1 MAVYKRYSRPRKP
14 KVQPQHQ
21 RPKPQLTDMLP
32 PVETRETDN
41 LQLLSADTVQ
51 AICSMENLVKSIF
64 SPPRRC
70 TPEMEGTPLPEALN
84 SKDTMKQFLSDRV
97 VKAARSVY
105 SVMIERNPGL
115 IRDRKYHLKTYRK
128 CCSGKEL
135 VDWLMKQNECLQSR
149 SQAVGM
155 WQVLV
160 DEGILV
166 HVKHELNFHDKDT
179 QFYRFQDSEFGLN
192 HITNE
197 RESEDELQEGLSL
210 LSQLGPD
217 ALLTM
222 ILRKCPSQRSAED
235 LEVIYEE
242 LLHVKA
248 AAHLSTSVRKELA
261 AVLVFESH
269 AKAGTV
275 LFSQGDKGT
284 SWYIIWKGSVNVI
297 THGKGLVT
305 TLHEGEDFGQ
315 LALLNDAPRAA
326 TIILREDNCHF
337 LRVDKQDF
345 IRILKDVEANTVRL
359 EEHGKTV
366 LVLETSA
373 DSAGQ
378 GGAGNNSKYT
388 VMSGTPEKILEH
400 LLETIKLDSNGNDAI
415 DPCVSDFLLTH
426 KVSMPSSQLCPA
438 LQHQYPAELSEGSD
452 QEKAAYI
459 LNIKQKVVKLIGQ
472 WVALFGL
479 LLKEDPI
486 ALDFLERLK
495 KEVAADYRLSSM
507 LKEQFRERRRTKVL
521 ENGYQ
526 SMTRNQPF
534 DWFANCEEPVGRLQ
548 PIRAQDKVL
557 YEIFRPDNK
566 PLTLMLPV
574 NTSVQDV
581 MAAIVKPGGDHV
593 LVKMNSTGERAQLK
607 LDAAAVYTALGL
619 NERLFICT
627 SSQVEQL
634 VPLKEQQGPEQGTTD
649 ILEQMSSKDIANELT
664 NYDWELFTA
673 MHEVELVYY
682 IFGRHKF
689 PGAITA
695 NLERFV
701 RRFNEVQYWV
711 VTELCLC
718 EDLVKRAI
726 LLKKF
731 IKIASVLKEQKNLNS
746 FFAVMFG
753 LSNSAVQRLY
763 KTWERIPS
771 KTKRIYCAYER
782 LMDPSRNHRA
792 YRLAVAK
799 LGPPYI
805 PFMPLLLKD
814 MTFIHEGNPNYVDKL
829 VNFEKMRMLAKT
841 VKIVRGCR
849 SQPYVPSSP
858 QRGLADRMFL
868 EGPSTRISTYSDHA
882 LPLRSPSNIRHYIQ
896 NLKVMDNQRKLTQ
909 LSRTIE
915 C

>member
-1 MAVYKRYSRPRKP
+1 MSN
-14 KVQPQHQ
+14 
-21 RPKPQLTDMLP
+21 PQLTDLK
-32 PVETRETDN
+32 DWK
-41 LQLLSADTVQ
+41 LSPKDSWDWNVLMTPRRTKLDAVQ
-51 AICSMENLVKSIF
+51 AMFSMENLVKSIC
-64 SPPRRC
+64 SPQRHS
-70 TPEMEGTPLPEALN
+70 TPKKTPLPEALD

-105 SVMIERNPGL
+105 SVLMERNAGL
-115 IRDRKYHLKTYRK
+115 IRDRKYHLKTYRQ

-135 VDWLMKQNECLQSR
+135 VDWLMKQNECLQWR

-192 HITNE
+192 HNTNE

-222 ILRKCPSQRSAED
+222 ILRKCPSHRSAED

-248 AAHLSTSVRKELA
+248 AAHLSASVRKELA

-345 IRILKDVEANTVRL
+345 IHILKDVEANTVRL
-359 EEHGKTV
+359 EEHGKSV
-366 LVLETSA
+366 LVLEKSA
-373 DSAGQ
+373 ASAGQ
-378 GGAGNNSKYT
+378 GGTGNNSKYT

-400 LLETIKLDSNGNDAI
+400 LLETVKLDSNGNDAI

-426 KVSMPSSQLCPA
+426 KVFMPSSQLCPA
-438 LQHQYPAELSEGSD
+438 LQHHYRAELSEGSD
-452 QEKAAYI
+452 QEKAAYV
-459 LNIKQKVVKLIGQ
+459 LNTKQKVVKLLGQ
-472 WVALFGL
+472 WVVLYGL

-495 KEVAADYRLSSM
+495 KEVAGDYRLSSL
-507 LKEQFRERRRTKVL
+507 LKEQFRDRRRTKVS

-526 SMTRNQPF
+526 SLSRNQPF
-534 DWFANCEEPVGRLQ
+534 DWFSNCEEPVGRLQ

-557 YEIFRPDNK
+557 YEIYSPDNK
-566 PLTLMLPV
+566 ALTLMLPV

-581 MAAIVKPGGDHV
+581 MSAMVKPGEDHI

-607 LDAAAVYTALGL
+607 LEATAVYTALGL
-619 NERLFICT
+619 NERLFICA

-634 VPLKEQQGPEQGTTD
+634 MPLREQQGPERGTSD
-649 ILEQMSSKDIANELT
+649 VLEQMGSKDIANELT

-682 IFGRHKF
+682 VFGRHKF
-689 PGAITA
+689 PGATTA

-718 EDLVKRAI
+718 EDLVRRAV

-731 IKIASVLKEQKNLNS
+731 IKIAAVLKEQKNLNS

-763 KTWERIPS
+763 KTWERVSS
-771 KTKRIYCAYER
+771 KMKRIYCAYER

-792 YRLAVAK
+792 YRLTVAK

-814 MTFIHEGNPNYVDKL
+814 MTFIHEGNLNYVDKL
-829 VNFEKMRMLAKT
+829 VNFEKMRMIAKT
-841 VKIVRGCR
+841 VKVVCGCR

-868 EGPSTRISTYSDHA
+868 EGPATRISTYSDHA
-882 LPLRSPSNIRHYIQ
+882 LPLRSPSNIRQHIQ
-896 NLKVMDNQRKLTQ
+896 NLKVIDNQRTLTQ
-909 LSRTIE
+909 LSRTLE

>member
-1 MAVYKRYSRPRKP
+1 
-14 KVQPQHQ
+14 
-21 RPKPQLTDMLP
+21 
-32 PVETRETDN
+32 
-41 LQLLSADTVQ
+41 
-51 AICSMENLVKSIF
+51 MENLVKSVC
-64 SPPRRC
+64 SPPRRR
-70 TPEMEGTPLPEALN
+70 TPEIGETPLPEALDP
-84 SKDTMKQFLSDRV
+84 KDTMKQFLSDRV

-105 SVMIERNPGL
+105 SVMTEKNPGL
-115 IRDRKYHLKTYRK
+115 IRDRKHHLKTHRH

-166 HVKHELNFHDKDT
+166 HVKQDLNFLDKDT
-179 QFYRFQDSEFGLN
+179 QFYRFQNSEFGLN
-192 HITNE
+192 HVSNE
-197 RESEDELQEGLSL
+197 KDLEDELHEALSL

-235 LEVIYEE
+235 IEVIYEE

-248 AAHLSTSVRKELA
+248 AAHLSSSVRKELA

-269 AKAGTV
+269 VKSGTV

-297 THGKGLVT
+297 THGKGIVT

-366 LVLETSA
+366 LVLEKSA
-373 DSAGQ
+373 DCNGQ
-378 GGAGNNSKYT
+378 GGAAANSRYT

-400 LLETIKLDSNGNDAI
+400 LLDTLKLDSNGNDPI
-415 DPCVSDFLLTH
+415 DPCVSDFLLTY
-426 KVSMPSSQLCPA
+426 KVFMPSSQLCLA
-438 LQHQYPAELSEGSD
+438 LQHHYQAELSKGSE
-452 QEKAAYI
+452 QEKTAYI
-459 LNIKQKVVKLIGQ
+459 FNTKQKVVKLIAQ
-472 WVALFGL
+472 WVALYGL
-479 LLKEDPI
+479 LLKEDPEVG
-486 ALDFLERLK
+486 DFLEKLK
-495 KEVAADYRLSSM
+495 KEVATDHRLSSI
-507 LKEQFRERRRTKVL
+507 LKEQFRERRRTKVM

-526 SMTRNQPF
+526 SLSRNQQF
-534 DWFANCEEPVGRLQ
+534 DWFSSCEEPVGRLQ
-548 PIRAQDKVL
+548 PIKAQDKVL
-557 YEIFRPDNK
+557 YEIYKADSK
-566 PLTLMLPV
+566 PLSLMLPV
-574 NTSVQDV
+574 SSSVQEV
-581 MAAIVKPGGDHV
+581 MSAIVKADGDHV
-593 LVKMNSTGERAQLK
+593 LVKMNSSGERVQLK
-607 LDAAAVYTALGL
+607 LDATAVYTALGL

-627 SSQVEQL
+627 SSEVEQL
-634 VPLKEQQGPEQGTTD
+634 RPLKDQQGPEQATTD
-649 ILEQMSSKDIANELT
+649 LIEQMSSKDIATELT

-689 PGAITA
+689 PGATTA

-701 RRFNEVQYWV
+701 RHFNVVQHWV

-731 IKIASVLKEQKNLNS
+731 IKIAAVLKEQRNLNS
-746 FFAVMFG
+746 FFAVIFG

-799 LGPPYI
+799 LSPPYI

-868 EGPSTRISTYSDHA
+868 DGPATRLSTYSDHA
-882 LPLRSPSNIRHYIQ
+882 FPLRSPSNIRHYIQ
-896 NLKVMDNQRKLTQ
+896 NLKVIDNQRKLTQ

>member
-1 MAVYKRYSRPRKP
+1 HKPPLTLLTHTPTVPSHAISRLRLNAMKT
-14 KVQPQHQ
+14 VS
-21 RPKPQLTDMLP
+21 
-32 PVETRETDN
+32 
-41 LQLLSADTVQ
+41 LSYTYTQ
-51 AICSMENLVKSIF
+51 TF
-64 SPPRRC
+64 
-70 TPEMEGTPLPEALN
+70 
-84 SKDTMKQFLSDRV
+84 FLSDRV

-373 DSAGQ
+373 DSAG
-378 GGAGNNSKYT
+378 SFPPLLREYT

-415 DPCVSDFLLTH
+415 GWSLDFLLTH

-526 SMTRNQPF
+526 SMTRVIWLLSF
-534 DWFANCEEPVGRLQ
+534 LDA
-548 PIRAQDKVL
+548 VL

-593 LVKMNSTGERAQLK
+593 LVKMNSTGAQLK

-829 VNFEKMRMLAKT
+829 VNFEKMILFYSLLSAYNKFCVVLTLMITKALLPFHT
-841 VKIVRGCR
+841 VRFATTNTNCIAY
-849 SQPYVPSSP
+849 Q
-858 QRGLADRMFL
+858 
-868 EGPSTRISTYSDHA
+868 TRFPPCPPDSDHA

>member
-1 MAVYKRYSRPRKP
+1 
-14 KVQPQHQ
+14 
-21 RPKPQLTDMLP
+21 
-32 PVETRETDN
+32 
-41 LQLLSADTVQ
+41 
-51 AICSMENLVKSIF
+51 MENLVKSIC
-64 SPPRRC
+64 SPPRRR
-70 TPEMEGTPLPEALN
+70 TPEIGETPLPEALN

-105 SVMIERNPGL
+105 SFMITRNPDL
-115 IRDRKYHLKTYRK
+115 IRDRKYHLKSYRQ

-166 HVKHELNFHDKDT
+166 HVKHELNFLDKDT
-179 QFYRFQDSEFGLN
+179 QFYRFQDSELGLN
-192 HITNE
+192 HVTNE
-197 RESEDELQEGLSL
+197 KDSEDELQESLSL

-235 LEVIYEE
+235 FEVIYEE

-366 LVLETSA
+366 LVLEKSA
-373 DSAGQ
+373 DSAEQ

-388 VMSGTPEKILEH
+388 VMSGAPEKILEH
-400 LLETIKLDSNGNDAI
+400 LLETVKLDSNGNDAMA
-415 DPCVSDFLLTH
+415 PCMSDFLLTY
-426 KVSMPSSQLCPA
+426 KVFMPSSQLCSA
-438 LQHQYPAELSEGSD
+438 LQHHYWAELSEGSD
-452 QEKAAYI
+452 QEKLVYA
-459 LNIKQKVVKLIGQ
+459 LNTKQKVVKVIGQ
-472 WVALFGL
+472 WVALCGL

-486 ALDFLERLK
+486 AFDFLEKLK
-495 KEVAADYRLSSM
+495 KEVAGDFRLCSV
-507 LKEQFRERRRTKVL
+507 LKEQLRDRRRTKVL

-526 SMTRNQPF
+526 SVSRNQQF
-534 DWFANCEEPVGRLQ
+534 DWFSNCEEPVGRLQ

-557 YEIFRPDNK
+557 YEIYRPDSK

-574 NTSVQDV
+574 NTSVQNV
-581 MAAIVKPGGDHV
+581 MSAIVKPGGDHV
-593 LVKMNSTGERAQLK
+593 LVKMNSAGERAQLK
-607 LDAAAVYTALGL
+607 LDATAVYTAMGL

-634 VPLKEQQGPEQGTTD
+634 TPLTEQQGPERGTTD
-649 ILEQMSSKDIANELT
+649 ILEQMGSKDIAIELA

-673 MHEVELVYY
+673 MHEAELIYY

-689 PGAITA
+689 AGAITA

-731 IKIASVLKEQKNLNS
+731 IKIAAVLKEQKNLNS

-782 LMDPSRNHRA
+782 LMDPSRNHRS

-799 LGPPYI
+799 LSPPYI

-814 MTFIHEGNPNYVDKL
+814 MTFIHEGNPSYVDKL
-829 VNFEKMRMLAKT
+829 VNFEKMRMIAKT

-868 EGPSTRISTYSDHA
+868 EGPANRISTYSDHA
-882 LPLRSPSNIRHYIQ
+882 LPLRNPSNIRHYIQ
-896 NLKVMDNQRKLTQ
+896 NLKVIDNQRKLTQ
-909 LSRTIE
+909 LSRTTE

>member
-1 MAVYKRYSRPRKP
+1 MAEKFP
-14 KVQPQHQ
+14 
-21 RPKPQLTDMLP
+21 
-32 PVETRETDN
+32 
-41 LQLLSADTVQ
+41 DT
-51 AICSMENLVKSIF
+51 AEATFSMDILIKSIF
-64 SPPRRC
+64 SPPRRV
-70 TPEMEGTPLPEALN
+70 TPVFGETPLSEALD
-84 SKDTMKQFLSDRV
+84 SKDTMKQFLSERIL
-97 VKAARSVY
+97 KAARAVY
-105 SVMIERNPGL
+105 SALMERNPSL
-115 IRDRKYHLKTYRK
+115 IRDRKYHLKTYRQ

-135 VDWLMKQNECLQSR
+135 VDWLMKLNEGFQSR

-166 HVKHELNFHDKDT
+166 HVKLELNFHDKDT
-179 QFYRFQDSEFGLN
+179 QFYRFLKSEFGLN
-192 HITNE
+192 HISNDKD
-197 RESEDELQEGLSL
+197 SEDDMQEGLSL
-210 LSQLGPD
+210 LSQMGPD

-305 TLHEGEDFGQ
+305 ILREGEDFGQ

-359 EEHGKTV
+359 EEHGKAV
-366 LVLETSA
+366 LVLEKSA
-373 DSAGQ
+373 DPAGQ
-378 GGAGNNSKYT
+378 GGAGSSSKYT
-388 VMSGTPEKILEH
+388 VMSGTPEKILDH
-400 LLETIKLDSNGNDAI
+400 LLETVKLDTNGNDAI

-426 KVSMPSSQLCPA
+426 KVFMPSNQLCLA
-438 LQHQYPAELSEGSD
+438 LQHHYYAEPSEGSD
-452 QEKAAYI
+452 LEKAGYAVST
-459 LNIKQKVVKLIGQ
+459 KQKVVKLIGQ
-472 WVALFGL
+472 WVMLYGL
-479 LLKEDPI
+479 LLKEDPFT
-486 ALDFLERLK
+486 LDFLETLK
-495 KEVAADYRLSSM
+495 NEVAGDFRLLSL
-507 LKEQFRERRRTKVL
+507 LKEQFRDRRRTRVL
-521 ENGYQ
+521 ENGCQ
-526 SMTRNQPF
+526 SLSRQNQVF
-534 DWFANCEEPVGRLQ
+534 DWFSNCEEPVGRLQ

-557 YEIFRPDNK
+557 YEIFRPDSN
-566 PLTLMLPV
+566 PLTLMLSV
-574 NTSVQDV
+574 NTSVQEV
-581 MAAIVKPGGDHV
+581 MSAIVEPEGDYV
-593 LVKMNSTGERAQLK
+593 LVKMNSMGDRAQLK
-607 LDAAAVYTALGL
+607 LDASAVYTALGL

-627 SSQVEQL
+627 ASQVEQL
-634 VPLKEQQGPEQGTTD
+634 KPLKEQQGPEQGTTD
-649 ILEQMSSKDIANELT
+649 TLEQMCSKDIASQLT

-689 PGAITA
+689 PGATTA

-718 EDLVKRAI
+718 EDLVKRAV

-731 IKIASVLKEQKNLNS
+731 IKMAAVLKEQKNLNS

-771 KTKRIYCAYER
+771 KTKRVYCAYER
-782 LMDPSRNHRA
+782 LLDPSRNHRA

-799 LGPPYI
+799 LSPPYI

-814 MTFIHEGNPNYVDKL
+814 MTFIHEGNKNYTDKL
-829 VNFEKMRMLAKT
+829 VNFEKMRMIAKT

-858 QRGLADRMFL
+858 QKGLADRMFL
-868 EGPSTRISTYSDHA
+868 EAPAIRISTYSDHF
-882 LPLRSPSNIRHYIQ
+882 LPLRSPSNISHYIQ
-896 NLKVMDNQRKLTQ
+896 NLKQTSESEDG
-909 LSRTIE
+909 
-915 C
+915 

>member
-1 MAVYKRYSRPRKP
+1 
-14 KVQPQHQ
+14 
-21 RPKPQLTDMLP
+21 
-32 PVETRETDN
+32 
-41 LQLLSADTVQ
+41 
-51 AICSMENLVKSIF
+51 MENLVKYIY
-64 SPPRRC
+64 SPSRC
-70 TPEMEGTPLPEALN
+70 CSPKKTATPLPEALN

-115 IRDRKYHLKTYRK
+115 IRDRKYHLKTHRQ

-135 VDWLMKQNECLQSR
+135 VDWLLKQNEGLQSR

-160 DEGILV
+160 DEGVLL

-179 QFYRFQDSEFGLN
+179 QFYRFQNSEFGLN
-192 HITNE
+192 HVTNE
-197 RESEDELQEGLSL
+197 KDSEDELQEGLSL

-366 LVLETSA
+366 LVLEKSA
-373 DSAGQ
+373 DTAEQ

-400 LLETIKLDSNGNDAI
+400 LLETVKLDSNANDAI
-415 DPCVSDFLLTH
+415 DPCASDFLLTH
-426 KVSMPSSQLCPA
+426 KVFMPSSQLCSA
-438 LQHQYPAELSEGSD
+438 LLHQYPVKLSEGSE
-452 QEKAAYI
+452 QEKAAYV
-459 LNIKQKVVKLIGQ
+459 LNTKQKVVKLIGQ
-472 WVALFGL
+472 WVALYGL
-479 LLKEDPI
+479 LLREDPI
-486 ALDFLERLK
+486 ASTFLERLK
-495 KEVAADYRLSSM
+495 KEVAADSRLSSM
-507 LKEQFRERRRTKVL
+507 LKEHFRERRRTKVM
-521 ENGYQ
+521 ENGYH
-526 SMTRNQPF
+526 SLSRNQPF
-534 DWFANCEEPVGRLQ
+534 DWFSTCEEQAGRLQ
-548 PIRAQDKVL
+548 PIKAHDKVL

-581 MAAIVKPGGDHV
+581 LSSIVKPGGDHI
-593 LVKMNSTGERAQLK
+593 LVKMNSSGERAQLK
-607 LDAAAVYTALGL
+607 LDATAVFTALGL

-634 VPLKEQQGPEQGTTD
+634 VPLKVQQGPERATTD
-649 ILEQMSSKDIANELT
+649 LLEQMSSKDIASELT

-673 MHEVELVYY
+673 MHEAELIHYV
-682 IFGRHKF
+682 FGRHKF

-701 RRFNEVQYWV
+701 RHFNEVQYWV

-731 IKIASVLKEQKNLNS
+731 VKIAAVLKEQKNLNS

-753 LSNSAVQRLY
+753 LSNSSVQRLY
-763 KTWERIPS
+763 KTWERIPG

-799 LGPPYI
+799 LSPPYI

-814 MTFIHEGNPNYVDKL
+814 MTFINEGNPNYVEKL
-829 VNFEKMRMLAKT
+829 VNFEKMRMIAKT
-841 VKIVRGCR
+841 VKIVRSCR

-868 EGPSTRISTYSDHA
+868 EAPATRISTYSDHV
-882 LPLRSPSNIRHYIQ
+882 LLLRSPSSIRQYIQ
-896 NLKVMDNQRKLTQ
+896 NLKVIDNQRKLTH

>member
-1 MAVYKRYSRPRKP
+1 MP
-14 KVQPQHQ
+14 
-21 RPKPQLTDMLP
+21 TCFFC
-32 PVETRETDN
+32 E
-41 LQLLSADTVQ
+41 LLSAANTQ
-51 AICSMENLVKSIF
+51 LNRF
-64 SPPRRC
+64 S
-70 TPEMEGTPLPEALN
+70 
-84 SKDTMKQFLSDRV
+84 KQERLCYTSSSLMYSFLSDRV
-97 VKAARSVY
+97 VKAARSLY
-105 SVMIERNPGL
+105 SIMIERNPGL
-115 IRDRKYHLKTYRK
+115 IRDRKHHLKTYK
-128 CCSGKEL
+128 QCCSGKEL
-135 VDWLMKQNECLQSR
+135 VDWLMKQNDGLQSR

-160 DEGILV
+160 DEGILA
-166 HVKHELNFHDKDT
+166 HVKHELNFLDKDT
-179 QFYRFQDSEFGLN
+179 QFYRFQDTECGLN
-192 HITNE
+192 HTTNE
-197 RESEDELQEGLSL
+197 KDSDDELQESLSL

-366 LVLETSA
+366 LVLEKSSDWA
-373 DSAGQ
+373 EQ

-400 LLETIKLDSNGNDAI
+400 LLETVKLDSNGNDAI

-426 KVSMPSSQLCPA
+426 KVFMPSGLLCPA
-438 LQHQYPAELSEGSD
+438 LQHQYPGTGSD
-452 QEKAAYI
+452 QEKASYI
-459 LNIKQKVVKLIGQ
+459 LTTKQKVVKLIGQ
-472 WVALFGL
+472 WVALYGL

-486 ALDFLERLK
+486 AVDFLERLK
-495 KEVAADYRLSSM
+495 KEVAADFRLNSV
-507 LKEQFRERRRTKVL
+507 LKEQFRERRRTKIL

-526 SMTRNQPF
+526 S
-534 DWFANCEEPVGRLQ
+534 LS
-548 PIRAQDKVL
+548 
-557 YEIFRPDNK
+557 RPSS
-566 PLTLMLPV
+566 
-574 NTSVQDV
+574 SVRYSK
-581 MAAIVKPGGDHV
+581 ISFLIH
-593 LVKMNSTGERAQLK
+593 TERAQLK
-607 LDAAAVYTALGL
+607 LDATAVYTALGL

-627 SSQVEQL
+627 SSQVDQL
-634 VPLKEQQGPEQGTTD
+634 TPLKEQQGPERGTTD
-649 ILEQMSSKDIANELT
+649 VLEQMSSKDIATELT

-682 IFGRHKF
+682 VFGRHKF

-701 RRFNEVQYWV
+701 RRFNEVQHWV

-731 IKIASVLKEQKNLNS
+731 IKIA
-746 FFAVMFG
+746 AV
-753 LSNSAVQRLY
+753 NSAVHRLY

-771 KTKRIYCAYER
+771 KTKRVYCAYER

-799 LGPPYI
+799 LSPPYI

-814 MTFIHEGNPNYVDKL
+814 MTFINEGNPNYVEKL
-829 VNFEKMRMLAKT
+829 VNFEKL
-841 VKIVRGCR
+841 VRQKKVNNRCLVFFY
-849 SQPYVPSSP
+849 SAVPSSP

-868 EGPSTRISTYSDHA
+868 EGPATRISTCE
-882 LPLRSPSNIRHYIQ
+882 LRISSH
-896 NLKVMDNQRKLTQ
+896 
-909 LSRTIE
+909 
-915 C
+915 

>member
-1 MAVYKRYSRPRKP
+1 MHLFRSHNYRVFPDRYS
-14 KVQPQHQ
+14 
-21 RPKPQLTDMLP
+21 
-32 PVETRETDN
+32 VETPTIRGI
-41 LQLLSADTVQ
+41 SW
-51 AICSMENLVKSIF
+51 
-64 SPPRRC
+64 
-70 TPEMEGTPLPEALN
+70 TPLPEALD

-115 IRDRKYHLKTYRK
+115 IRDRKYHLKTYRQ

-179 QFYRFQDSEFGLN
+179 QFYRFQDSECGLN
-192 HITNE
+192 HVTNDKDL
-197 RESEDELQEGLSL
+197 EDELQEGLSL

-275 LFSQGDKGT
+275 LFNQGDKGT

-366 LVLETSA
+366 LVLEKSTDLA
-373 DSAGQ
+373 EQ
-378 GGAGNNSKYT
+378 GGAGSNSKYT

-400 LLETIKLDSNGNDAI
+400 LLETVKLDSNGNDAI

-426 KVSMPSSQLCPA
+426 KVFMPSSQLCPS
-438 LQHQYPAELSEGSD
+438 LQHHYQAELSEGSD

-459 LNIKQKVVKLIGQ
+459 LNTKQKVVKLIGQ
-472 WVALFGL
+472 WVALYGL

-486 ALDFLERLK
+486 ALDFLERMK
-495 KEVAADYRLSSM
+495 KEVAGDFRLSSM

-521 ENGYQ
+521 ENGFQ
-526 SMTRNQPF
+526 SLSRNQQF
-534 DWFANCEEPVGRLQ
+534 DWFSNCEEAVGRLQ

-557 YEIFRPDNK
+557 YEIYKPDNK

-581 MAAIVKPGGDHV
+581 MSAIVKPGGDHI
-593 LVKMNSTGERAQLK
+593 LVKMNSTGERAQIK
-607 LDAAAVYTALGL
+607 LDASAVYTALGL

-634 VPLKEQQGPEQGTTD
+634 MPLKEQQGPERGTTD
-649 ILEQMSSKDIANELT
+649 ILEQMGSKDIANELA

-731 IKIASVLKEQKNLNS
+731 IKIAAVLKEQKNLNS

-753 LSNSAVQRLY
+753 LSNSAVHRLY

-782 LMDPSRNHRA
+782 LMDPSRNHRS

-799 LGPPYI
+799 LSPPYI

-814 MTFIHEGNPNYVDKL
+814 MTFINEGNPSYVDKL
-829 VNFEKMRMLAKT
+829 VNFEKMRMIAKT

-868 EGPSTRISTYSDHA
+868 EGPATRISTYSDHG
-882 LPLRSPSNIRHYIQ
+882 LPLPSNIRHYIQ
-896 NLKVMDNQRKLTQ
+896 NLKVIDNQHKLTQ

>member
-1 MAVYKRYSRPRKP
+1 
-14 KVQPQHQ
+14 
-21 RPKPQLTDMLP
+21 
-32 PVETRETDN
+32 
-41 LQLLSADTVQ
+41 
-51 AICSMENLVKSIF
+51 MENLVKSF
-64 SPPRRC
+64 CSPSRRR
-70 TPEMEGTPLPEALN
+70 TSDIGETPLPEAVN

-105 SVMIERNPGL
+105 SFMIDRNAGL
-115 IRDRKYHLKTYRK
+115 IRDRKHHLKTYRQ

-135 VDWLMKQNECLQSR
+135 VEWLMKQNECLQSR

-160 DEGILV
+160 DEGILI

-179 QFYRFQDSEFGLN
+179 QFYRFQDSQFGLN
-192 HITNE
+192 HIANE
-197 RESEDELQEGLSL
+197 KDSEDELQEALSL

-366 LVLETSA
+366 LVLEKS
-373 DSAGQ
+373 DESVGQ
-378 GGAGNNSKYT
+378 GGAGTNSKYT

-400 LLETIKLDSNGNDAI
+400 LLETLKLDSNGSDPI

-426 KVSMPSSQLCPA
+426 KVFMPSSQLCPA
-438 LQHQYPAELSEGSD
+438 LQHHYQAELSEGSE

-459 LNIKQKVVKLIGQ
+459 LNAKQKVVKLIGQ

-479 LLKEDPI
+479 LLKEDPV
-486 ALDFLERLK
+486 ASDFLERMK
-495 KEVAADYRLSSM
+495 KDVAADYRLSSI
-507 LKEQFRERRRTKVL
+507 LRDQFRERRRTRVL

-526 SMTRNQPF
+526 SLSRSQQF
-534 DWFANCEEPVGRLQ
+534 DWFSHCEEPLGRLQ

-557 YEIFRPDNK
+557 YEIYRPDNK

-607 LDAAAVYTALGL
+607 LDATAFYTALGL

-627 SSQVEQL
+627 SREVEQL
-634 VPLKEQQGPEQGTTD
+634 RPLKEQQGPEQGTTD
-649 ILEQMSSKDIANELT
+649 VLEQMSSKDIANELT

-701 RRFNEVQYWV
+701 RRFNEVQHWV

-746 FFAVMFG
+746 FFAVMFA
-753 LSNSAVQRLY
+753 LSNSAVHRLY

-771 KTKRIYCAYER
+771 KTKRVYCAYER

-799 LGPPYI
+799 LSPPYI

-814 MTFIHEGNPNYVDKL
+814 MTFIHEGNPNYIDKL

-868 EGPSTRISTYSDHA
+868 EGPASRLSTYSDHA

-896 NLKVMDNQRKLTQ
+896 SLKVIDNQRKLTQ

>member
-1 MAVYKRYSRPRKP
+1 M
-14 KVQPQHQ
+14 
-21 RPKPQLTDMLP
+21 KPQRSNLDMKVAVDTLIKSVLSPLRRLT
-32 PVETRETDN
+32 
-41 LQLLSADTVQ
+41 A
-51 AICSMENLVKSIF
+51 
-64 SPPRRC
+64 
-70 TPEMEGTPLPEALN
+70 EMEKTPLPEALD
-84 SKDTMKQFLSDRV
+84 SKDTMKQFLSERV
-97 VKAARSVY
+97 WKAARSVC
-105 SVMIERNPGL
+105 SVMIEHNPGL
-115 IRDRKYHLKTYRK
+115 IRDRKYHLKTYRQ

-135 VDWLMKQNECLQSR
+135 VDWLMKQNEALQSR
-149 SQAVGM
+149 SQAVGI

-166 HVKHELNFHDKDT
+166 HVKNELNFHDKDT
-179 QFYRFQDSEFGLN
+179 HFYRFLDSEFGQN

-197 RESEDELQEGLSL
+197 KDSEDELQESLSL

-235 LEVIYEE
+235 LEIIYEE

-366 LVLETSA
+366 LVLEKSVNSA
-373 DSAGQ
+373 EQ
-378 GGAGNNSKYT
+378 GGGNNSKYT
-388 VMSGTPEKILEH
+388 VMSGTPEKILEN
-400 LLETIKLDSNGNDAI
+400 LLETVKLDSNGNDAI
-415 DPCVSDFLLTH
+415 DPSVSDFLLTH
-426 KVSMPSSQLCPA
+426 KVFMPFNQLCPA
-438 LQHQYPAELSEGSD
+438 LQHQYPVMVIIIVTVTMMMMMIRIICDDFALVMLVLQLPLNLDCTYHAEPSEGSD

-459 LNIKQKVVKLIGQ
+459 LSTKQKVVKLIGQ
-472 WVALFGL
+472 WVALYGL
-479 LLKEDPI
+479 LLREDPI
-486 ALDFLERLK
+486 AVDFLERMK
-495 KEVAADYRLSSM
+495 TEVAADSRLSST
-507 LKEQFRERRRTKVL
+507 LKEQFRERRRTRL
-521 ENGYQ
+521 SENGYQ
-526 SMTRNQPF
+526 SLSRNQQF
-534 DWFANCEEPVGRLQ
+534 DWFSNCEEPVGRLQ
-548 PIRAQDKVL
+548 PIRAQDEVL
-557 YEIFRPDNK
+557 YEIYKPDNK

-574 NTSVQDV
+574 NMSVQDV
-581 MAAIVKPGGDHV
+581 MSAIVKPGGDHI
-593 LVKMNSTGERAQLK
+593 LVKMNSMGERAQLK
-607 LDAAAVYTALGL
+607 LDATAVYTALGL
-619 NERLFICT
+619 NERLFICIA
-627 SSQVEQL
+627 SQVEQL
-634 VPLKEQQGPEQGTTD
+634 MPLKEQQGPEQGTTD
-649 ILEQMSSKDIANELT
+649 AIEQMSSKDIATELT
-664 NYDWELFTA
+664 SYDWELFTA
-673 MHEVELVYY
+673 MHEVELIHY
-682 IFGRHKF
+682 IFGHHKF

-701 RRFNEVQYWV
+701 CRFNEVQYWV

-731 IKIASVLKEQKNLNS
+731 IKIAAVLKEQKNLNS

-799 LGPPYI
+799 LNPPYI

-814 MTFIHEGNPNYVDKL
+814 MTFIHEGNQNYVDKL
-829 VNFEKMRMLAKT
+829 VNFEKMRMIAKT

-858 QRGLADRMFL
+858 QRSLADRMFL
-868 EGPSTRISTYSDHA
+868 EGPSIRMSTYSDHSF
-882 LPLRSPSNIRHYIQ
+882 PLRSPSYIRHYVQ
-896 NLKVMDNQRKLTQ
+896 NLKVIDNQRKLTQ

>member
-1 MAVYKRYSRPRKP
+1 MPNITQNHLFYDIRVHQYTYVLYSTIVITMLNTILICVHLFYFVLYFLLCTVYDVSPTSSGALKAGCRAGQLKRAVAPYQQTQPSR
-14 KVQPQHQ
+14 
-21 RPKPQLTDMLP
+21 
-32 PVETRETDN
+32 
-41 LQLLSADTVQ
+41 
-51 AICSMENLVKSIF
+51 
-64 SPPRRC
+64 
-70 TPEMEGTPLPEALN
+70 
-84 SKDTMKQFLSDRV
+84 
-97 VKAARSVY
+97 
-105 SVMIERNPGL
+105 GL
-115 IRDRKYHLKTYRK
+115 IRDRKHHLKTHRQ

-160 DEGILV
+160 EEGILT
-166 HVKHELNFHDKDT
+166 HVKQELNFLDKDT
-179 QFYRFQDSEFGLN
+179 QFYRFQESDFGLN
-192 HITNE
+192 HVTNE
-197 RESEDELQEGLSL
+197 KVTEEDLQEALSL

-222 ILRKCPSQRSAED
+222 ILRKSPSQRSAED

-337 LRVDKQDF
+337 LRVDKHDF

-366 LVLETSA
+366 LVLEKSA
-373 DSAGQ
+373 DFLFGDFFS
-378 GGAGNNSKYT
+378 NFSLIVTRRYT

-400 LLETIKLDSNGNDAI
+400 LLDTLKLDSSHDATG
-415 DPCVSDFLLTH
+415 DSLSHDFVLTH
-426 KVSMPSSQLCPA
+426 KVFMPSSQLCPA
-438 LQHQYPAELSEGSD
+438 LQHQYP

-459 LNIKQKVVKLIGQ
+459 LNKKQKVVKLVGQ
-472 WVALFGL
+472 WVAVYGL
-479 LLKEDPI
+479 MLKEDPI
-486 ALDFLERLK
+486 AVDFLEVHRFVSHIGSRLIFLPK
-495 KEVAADYRLSSM
+495 FTL
-507 LKEQFRERRRTKVL
+507 
-521 ENGYQ
+521 
-526 SMTRNQPF
+526 PF
-534 DWFANCEEPVGRLQ
+534 SE
-548 PIRAQDKVL
+548 VL
-557 YEIFRPDNK
+557 YEIYEPDHK
-566 PLTLMLPV
+566 PLTVMLPV
-574 NTSVQDV
+574 NSSVQDV
-581 MAAIVKPGGDHV
+581 MSAILKSESDHA
-593 LVKMNSTGERAQLK
+593 LVKMNSVGAQLK
-607 LDAAAVYTALGL
+607 LDSSAVFTALGL

-627 SSQVEQL
+627 SGQVEQL
-634 VPLKEQQGPEQGTTD
+634 RPLKGQLGPDQGTAD
-649 ILEQMSSKDIANELT
+649 VLEQMSSKDIANELLS
-664 NYDWELFTA
+664 YDWELFTA

-682 IFGRHKF
+682 VFGRHKF
-689 PGAITA
+689 HGAITA
-695 NLERFV
+695 NLERCV
-701 RRFNEVQYWV
+701 RRFNEVQHWV

-731 IKIASVLKEQKNLNS
+731 IKIAAVLKEQRNLNS

-753 LSNSAVQRLY
+753 LTNSAVQRLH
-763 KTWERIPS
+763 KTWERIPN
-771 KTKRIYCAYER
+771 KIKRVYCQYER
-782 LMDPSRNHRA
+782 LMNPSRNHRA

-799 LGPPYI
+799 LSPPYI

-814 MTFIHEGNPNYVDKL
+814 MTFIHEGNPNYIDKL
-829 VNFEKMRMLAKT
+829 VNFEKM
-841 VKIVRGCR
+841 VR
-849 SQPYVPSSP
+849 SSVVVSSEIFCTP
-858 QRGLADRMFL
+858 LDS
-868 EGPSTRISTYSDHA
+868 EHA
-882 LPLRSPSNIRHYIQ
+882 HPLRTPSNIRHYIL
-896 NLKVMDNQRKLTQ
+896 NLKVIDNQRRLTQ
-909 LSRTIE
+909 LSRTLE
-915 C
+915 S

>member
-1 MAVYKRYSRPRKP
+1 MHLFRS
-14 KVQPQHQ
+14 QHYQ
-21 RPKPQLTDMLP
+21 VFPDRSS
-32 PVETRETDN
+32 VETPTIRGI
-41 LQLLSADTVQ
+41 SW
-51 AICSMENLVKSIF
+51 
-64 SPPRRC
+64 
-70 TPEMEGTPLPEALN
+70 TPLPEALN

-115 IRDRKYHLKTYRK
+115 IRDRKYHLKTYRQ

-135 VDWLMKQNECLQSR
+135 VDWLMKQNDCLQSR

-179 QFYRFQDSEFGLN
+179 QFYRFQDSEFSLS
-192 HITNE
+192 HTTNE
-197 RESEDELQEGLSL
+197 KDLEDELQEGLSL

-222 ILRKCPSQRSAED
+222 ILRKCPSHRSAED

-366 LVLETSA
+366 LVLEKSSDRA
-373 DSAGQ
+373 EQ

-400 LLETIKLDSNGNDAI
+400 LLETVKLDSNGNDAI

-426 KVSMPSSQLCPA
+426 KVFMPSNQLCLA
-438 LQHQYPAELSEGSD
+438 LQHHYHAELSEGSD
-452 QEKAAYI
+452 QEKASYI
-459 LNIKQKVVKLIGQ
+459 LTTKQKVVKLIGQ
-472 WVALFGL
+472 WVALYGL

-486 ALDFLERLK
+486 AMDALEKLK
-495 KEVAADYRLSSM
+495 TEVAGDIRLSSM
-507 LKEQFRERRRTKVL
+507 LKDQFRERRRTKVM

-526 SMTRNQPF
+526 SLSRNQQF
-534 DWFANCEEPVGRLQ
+534 DWFLNFEEQVGRLQ

-557 YEIFRPDNK
+557 YEIYRPDNK

-581 MAAIVKPGGDHV
+581 MSAIVKPGGDHI
-593 LVKMNSTGERAQLK
+593 LVKMNSAGERAQLK
-607 LDAAAVYTALGL
+607 LDATAVYTALGL

-634 VPLKEQQGPEQGTTD
+634 MPLKEQQGPERGTID
-649 ILEQMSSKDIANELT
+649 ILEQMGSKDTANELT

-682 IFGRHKF
+682 VFGRHKF

-731 IKIASVLKEQKNLNS
+731 IKIAAVLKEQKNLNS

-753 LSNSAVQRLY
+753 LSNSAVHRLY

-799 LGPPYI
+799 LSPPYI

-814 MTFIHEGNPNYVDKL
+814 MTFINEGNPNYVDKL
-829 VNFEKMRMLAKT
+829 VNFEKVRMIAKT

-849 SQPYVPSSP
+849 SQPYVASSP

-868 EGPSTRISTYSDHA
+868 EGPATRISTYSDYA
-882 LPLRSPSNIRHYIQ
+882 LPLRSPCNIRHYIQ
-896 NLKVMDNQRKLTQ
+896 NLKVIDNQRKLTQ

>member
-1 MAVYKRYSRPRKP
+1 
-14 KVQPQHQ
+14 
-21 RPKPQLTDMLP
+21 
-32 PVETRETDN
+32 
-41 LQLLSADTVQ
+41 
-51 AICSMENLVKSIF
+51 MESLVKSVC
-64 SPPRRC
+64 SPARRC
-70 TPEMEGTPLPEALN
+70 TPENGETPLPETLDL
-84 SKDTMKQFLSDRV
+84 KDTMKQFLSDRV
-97 VKAARSVY
+97 VKAARSLY
-105 SVMIERNPGL
+105 SVMTERNPGL
-115 IRDRKYHLKTYRK
+115 IRDRKHHLKTYRQ

-135 VDWLMKQNECLQSR
+135 VDWLMKQNDCLQSR

-166 HVKHELNFHDKDT
+166 HVKQELNFHDKDT
-179 QFYRFQDSEFGLN
+179 QFYRFKDSEFGLSL
-192 HITNE
+192 ITNE
-197 RESEDELQEGLSL
+197 KDSEDELQESLSL

-217 ALLTM
+217 ALLAM
-222 ILRKCPSQRSAED
+222 ILRKCPNQRSAED

-326 TIILREDNCHF
+326 TIILREDHCHF

-345 IRILKDVEANTVRL
+345 IRILKVCMWKNKKLFHICLCR
-359 EEHGKTV
+359 
-366 LVLETSA
+366 
-373 DSAGQ
+373 
-378 GGAGNNSKYT
+378 YT

-400 LLETIKLDSNGNDAI
+400 LLETIKSLQLYTY
-415 DPCVSDFLLTH
+415 PCVSDFLLTH
-426 KVSMPSSQLCPA
+426 KVFMPSSQLCSA

-452 QEKAAYI
+452 QEKAAYV
-459 LNIKQKVVKLIGQ
+459 LNTKQKVVKLIGQ
-472 WVALFGL
+472 WVALYGL
-479 LLKEDPI
+479 LLKEDPV
-486 ALDFLERLK
+486 ALEFLE
-495 KEVAADYRLSSM
+495 V
-507 LKEQFRERRRTKVL
+507 
-521 ENGYQ
+521 
-526 SMTRNQPF
+526 
-534 DWFANCEEPVGRLQ
+534 RLQ
-548 PIRAQDKVL
+548 AQIITFKLISLLL
-557 YEIFRPDNK
+557 YEIYKPDNK
-566 PLTLMLPV
+566 PLTLMLPI

-581 MAAIVKPGGDHV
+581 ISAIVKPGGDHI
-593 LVKMNSTGERAQLK
+593 LVKMNSTGGRTYKFPNVLN
-607 LDAAAVYTALGL
+607 TAESFSSCLSRG
-619 NERLFICT
+619 CT
-627 SSQVEQL
+627 IPISRKM
-634 VPLKEQQGPEQGTTD
+634 PLTEQQGPEQGTTD
-649 ILEQMSSKDIANELT
+649 ILEQMGSKDIANELT

-689 PGAITA
+689 QGAITA

-718 EDLVKRAI
+718 EDLVKRAL

-731 IKIASVLKEQKNLNS
+731 IKIAAVLKEQRNLNS

-771 KTKRIYCAYER
+771 KIKRIYCAYER

-792 YRLAVAK
+792 YRLTVAK
-799 LGPPYI
+799 LSPPYI

-814 MTFIHEGNPNYVDKL
+814 VTFIHEGNPNYVDKL
-829 VNFEKMRMLAKT
+829 VNFEKMRMIAKT

-849 SQPYVPSSP
+849 SQPYSKCFSRIC
-858 QRGLADRMFL
+858 QTT
-868 EGPSTRISTYSDHA
+868 STHVWSWQVDVT
-882 LPLRSPSNIRHYIQ
+882 
-896 NLKVMDNQRKLTQ
+896 DNQRKLTQ

-915 C
+915 

>member
-1 MAVYKRYSRPRKP
+1 KSPFTLLMYSQSHTHTHTHHIILRRPQKFP
-14 KVQPQHQ
+14 F
-21 RPKPQLTDMLP
+21 MLLMYSP
-32 PVETRETDN
+32 SHT
-41 LQLLSADTVQ
+41 
-51 AICSMENLVKSIF
+51 ISMLRGNAKKLVS
-64 SPPRRC
+64 
-70 TPEMEGTPLPEALN
+70 LN
-84 SKDTMKQFLSDRV
+84 D
-97 VKAARSVY
+97 
-105 SVMIERNPGL
+105 RNPGL
-115 IRDRKYHLKTYRK
+115 IRDRKYHLKTYRQ

-135 VDWLMKQNECLQSR
+135 ADWLMKQNECLQSR

-166 HVKHELNFHDKDT
+166 HVKHEVNFHDKDT
-179 QFYRFQDSEFGLN
+179 QFYRFRDCEFGLS
-192 HITNE
+192 HAANE
-197 RESEDELQEGLSL
+197 RDGEDELQEGLSL

-222 ILRKCPSQRSAED
+222 ILRKGPSQRSAED

-248 AAHLSTSVRKELA
+248 AAHLSASVRKELA

-359 EEHGKTV
+359 EEHGKSV
-366 LVLETSA
+366 LVLEKSA
-373 DSAGQ
+373 ASAEQ
-378 GGAGNNSKYT
+378 GTNSKYT

-400 LLETIKLDSNGNDAI
+400 LLETVRLDSNGNDAI
-415 DPCVSDFLLTH
+415 GSDFLLTH
-426 KVSMPSSQLCPA
+426 KLFMPSSQLCPS
-438 LQHQYPAELSEGSD
+438 LQHQYPAELSDGSE
-452 QEKAAYI
+452 QENAAYV
-459 LNIKQKVVKLIGQ
+459 LNTKQKVVKLLCQ
-472 WVALFGL
+472 WVALYGL
-479 LLKEDPI
+479 LLKEDPV
-486 ALDFLERLK
+486 ALDFLEVKLK
-495 KEVAADYRLSSM
+495 KEVAGDFRLSSL
-507 LKEQFRERRRTKVL
+507 LKEQFRERRRTKSL
-521 ENGYQ
+521 RRHRQ
-526 SMTRNQPF
+526 NQQF
-534 DWFANCEEPVGRLQ
+534 DWFSSCEEPVARLQ

-557 YEIFRPDNK
+557 YEICGPDNK

-574 NTSVQDV
+574 NSSVQDA
-581 MAAIVKPGGDHV
+581 MSAIVKPGGDHV
-593 LVKMNSTGERAQLK
+593 LVKMNSTGDRAQLK
-607 LDAAAVYTALGL
+607 LDATAVYTALGL

-634 VPLKEQQGPEQGTTD
+634 KPLREQQGPERGTAD
-649 ILEQMSSKDIANELT
+649 VLEQMGSKDIANELA
-664 NYDWELFTA
+664 NYDWELFAA

-689 PGAITA
+689 PGATTA

-718 EDLVKRAI
+718 QDLVKRAV

-731 IKIASVLKEQKNLNS
+731 IKIAAVLKEQKNLNS

-792 YRLAVAK
+792 YRLTVAK
-799 LGPPYI
+799 LSPPYI
-805 PFMPLLLKD
+805 PFMPLLLKGKE
-814 MTFIHEGNPNYVDKL
+814 TQCEQSVRRYSKSNLNQTRS
-829 VNFEKMRMLAKT
+829 EKVLAEK
-841 VKIVRGCR
+841 
-849 SQPYVPSSP
+849 S
-858 QRGLADRMFL
+858 
-868 EGPSTRISTYSDHA
+868 YSDHA
-882 LPLRSPSNIRHYIQ
+882 LPLRSPSNIRHHIQ
-896 NLKVMDNQRKLTQ
+896 NLKVIDNQRRLTQ
-909 LSRTIE
+909 LSRTLE

>member
-1 MAVYKRYSRPRKP
+1 MGSMWGKEVPCCP
-14 KVQPQHQ
+14 EV
-21 RPKPQLTDMLP
+21 L
-32 PVETRETDN
+32 ETCVCVCVCV
-41 LQLLSADTVQ
+41 S
-51 AICSMENLVKSIF
+51 
-64 SPPRRC
+64 
-70 TPEMEGTPLPEALN
+70 
-84 SKDTMKQFLSDRV
+84 
-97 VKAARSVY
+97 RSVY

-115 IRDRKYHLKTYRK
+115 IRDRKYHLKTYRQ

-135 VDWLMKQNECLQSR
+135 VDWLMRQNEGLQSR

-160 DEGILV
+160 DEGILA

-179 QFYRFQDSEFGLN
+179 QFYRFQDAEFTLN
-192 HITNE
+192 GSTNE
-197 RESEDELQEGLSL
+197 KDSEDELQEALSL

-222 ILRKCPSQRSAED
+222 ILRKGPSQRSAED

-337 LRVDKQDF
+337 LRVDKHDF

-359 EEHGKTV
+359 EEHGMAV
-366 LVLETSA
+366 LVLEKSA
-373 DSAGQ
+373 DSSGQ

-400 LLETIKLDSNGNDAI
+400 LLDTVKLDSNGNDAI
-415 DPCVSDFLLTH
+415 GSDFLLTH
-426 KVSMPSSQLCPA
+426 KVFMSSSQLCPA
-438 LQHQYPAELSEGSD
+438 LLHQYPLSDGSD
-452 QEKAAYI
+452 QEKAAFI
-459 LNIKQKVVKLIGQ
+459 LSTKQKVVKLIGQ

-479 LLKEDPI
+479 LLRDDPI
-486 ALDFLERLK
+486 AFEFLEVQK
-495 KEVAADYRLSSM
+495 LSCLHSVS
-507 LKEQFRERRRTKVL
+507 KSICVIVFRERRRT
-521 ENGYQ
+521 
-526 SMTRNQPF
+526 R
-534 DWFANCEEPVGRLQ
+534 WFVNLFPL
-548 PIRAQDKVL
+548 DSVL
-557 YEIFRPDNK
+557 YEIFRPDSK
-566 PLTLMLPV
+566 PLTVMLPV
-574 NTSVQDV
+574 NTSVQEV
-581 MAAIVKPGGDHV
+581 MAAVVKPGGDHI
-593 LVKMNSTGERAQLK
+593 LVKMNSAGERGQLK
-607 LDAAAVYTALGL
+607 LDATAVYTALGL
-619 NERLFICT
+619 NERLFICP
-627 SSQVEQL
+627 SSQVEKLSPLREQL
-634 VPLKEQQGPEQGTTD
+634 GPERGTTD
-649 ILEQMSSKDIANELT
+649 ILEQMGSKDTANELT
-664 NYDWELFTA
+664 NYDWEMFTA

-689 PGAITA
+689 QGATTA

-718 EDLVKRAI
+718 EDLVKRAV

-799 LGPPYI
+799 LSPPYI

-814 MTFIHEGNPNYVDKL
+814 MTFIHEGNPNYIDKL

-849 SQPYVPSSP
+849 SQPYGELCSDTLNEAFALPIRSNIRSSSC
-858 QRGLADRMFL
+858 AD
-868 EGPSTRISTYSDHA
+868 SDHA
-882 LPLRSPSNIRHYIQ
+882 LPLRSPTNIRHYIQ
-896 NLKVMDNQRKLTQ
+896 NLKVIDNQRKLTE

>member
-1 MAVYKRYSRPRKP
+1 MTPRESI
-14 KVQPQHQ
+14 
-21 RPKPQLTDMLP
+21 LG
-32 PVETRETDN
+32 
-41 LQLLSADTVQ
+41 SIQ
-51 AICSMENLVKSIF
+51 AIFSMENLVKTIC
-64 SPPRRC
+64 SPPRRR
-70 TPEMEGTPLPEALN
+70 TPDIGETPLPEALN

-115 IRDRKYHLKTYRK
+115 IRDRKYHLKSYRQ

-135 VDWLMKQNECLQSR
+135 VDWLMKQNDCLQSR

-166 HVKHELNFHDKDT
+166 HVKHEVNFHDKDT

-192 HITNE
+192 HMTNE
-197 RESEDELQEGLSL
+197 KDSEDELQEALSL

-359 EEHGKTV
+359 EEHGTAV
-366 LVLETSA
+366 LVLEKSA
-373 DSAGQ
+373 DSAEQ

-400 LLETIKLDSNGNDAI
+400 LLDTVKLDSNGNDAI
-415 DPCVSDFLLTH
+415 DPCVGDFLLTH
-426 KVSMPSSQLCPA
+426 KVFMPSSQLCPA
-438 LQHQYPAELSEGSD
+438 LQHHYQAELSEGSD
-452 QEKAAYI
+452 QEKLSYV
-459 LNIKQKVVKLIGQ
+459 LNTKQKVVKLIGQ
-472 WVALFGL
+472 WVALYGL

-486 ALDFLERLK
+486 ASDFLERLK
-495 KEVAADYRLSSM
+495 KEVAADFRLCSM
-507 LKEQFRERRRTKVL
+507 LKEQLRDRRRTKVL

-526 SMTRNQPF
+526 SLSRNQQF
-534 DWFANCEEPVGRLQ
+534 DWFSNCEEPVGRLQ

-557 YEIFRPDNK
+557 YEIYRPDNK

-581 MAAIVKPGGDHV
+581 MSAIVKPGGDHV
-593 LVKMNSTGERAQLK
+593 LVKMNSAGERAQLK
-607 LDAAAVYTALGL
+607 LDATAVYTAMGL

-634 VPLKEQQGPEQGTTD
+634 TPLAEQQGPERGTTD
-649 ILEQMSSKDIANELT
+649 ILEQMSSKDIASELA

-673 MHEVELVYY
+673 MHEAELIYY

-695 NLERFV
+695 NLERFM

-731 IKIASVLKEQKNLNS
+731 IKIAAVLKEQKNLNS

-771 KTKRIYCAYER
+771 KTKRVYCAYER

-799 LGPPYI
+799 LSPPYI

-814 MTFIHEGNPNYVDKL
+814 MTFIHEGNPNCIDKL
-829 VNFEKMRMLAKT
+829 INFEKMRMIAKT
-841 VKIVRGCR
+841 VKIVRECR

-868 EGPSTRISTYSDHA
+868 EGPATRISTYSDHA

-896 NLKVMDNQRKLTQ
+896 NLKVIDNQRKLTQ
-909 LSRTIE
+909 LSRTAE

>member
-1 MAVYKRYSRPRKP
+1 MHLFRSHNYQVFPDRSS
-14 KVQPQHQ
+14 V
-21 RPKPQLTDMLP
+21 
-32 PVETRETDN
+32 
-41 LQLLSADTVQ
+41 DTPT
-51 AICSMENLVKSIF
+51 IRGISW
-64 SPPRRC
+64 
-70 TPEMEGTPLPEALN
+70 TPLPEAMN

-97 VKAARSVY
+97 VKAARAVY
-105 SVMIERNPGL
+105 SVMMEGNPGL
-115 IRDRKYHLKTYRK
+115 IRDRKYHLKTYRQ

-197 RESEDELQEGLSL
+197 KDSEDELQESLSL

-366 LVLETSA
+366 LVLEKRTDWA
-373 DSAGQ
+373 EQ
-378 GGAGNNSKYT
+378 GGAGNSKYT

-400 LLETIKLDSNGNDAI
+400 LLETVRLDSNGNDSI
-415 DPCVSDFLLTH
+415 DPCVSDFLVTH
-426 KVSMPSSQLCPA
+426 KVFMPTSQLCTA
-438 LQHQYPAELSEGSD
+438 LQHHYQAELSDGSD
-452 QEKAAYI
+452 QEKASYI
-459 LNIKQKVVKLIGQ
+459 LTTKQKVVKLIGQ
-472 WVALFGL
+472 WVALYGL

-486 ALDFLERLK
+486 ALDSLEVLK
-495 KEVAADYRLSSM
+495 KEVAGDFRLFSM

-526 SMTRNQPF
+526 SLSRNQQF
-534 DWFANCEEPVGRLQ
+534 DWFSNCEEPVGRLQ

-557 YEIFRPDNK
+557 YQIYGPDNK
-566 PLTLMLPV
+566 HLTLMLPV
-574 NTSVQDV
+574 NTSVKDV
-581 MAAIVKPGGDHV
+581 MSAIVKPGGDHI

-607 LDAAAVYTALGL
+607 LDATAVYTALGL
-619 NERLFICT
+619 NERLFVCT

-634 VPLKEQQGPEQGTTD
+634 MPLKEQQGPERGTTD
-649 ILEQMSSKDIANELT
+649 ILEQMGSKDIANELT

-718 EDLVKRAI
+718 EDLMKRAI

-731 IKIASVLKEQKNLNS
+731 IKIAAVLKEQKNLNS

-753 LSNSAVQRLY
+753 LSNSAVHRLY

-799 LGPPYI
+799 LSPPYI

-814 MTFIHEGNPNYVDKL
+814 MTFINEGNPSYVDKL
-829 VNFEKMRMLAKT
+829 VNFEKVRMIAKT

-868 EGPSTRISTYSDHA
+868 EGPTTRISTYSDLA

-896 NLKVMDNQRKLTQ
+896 NLKVIDNQRKLTQ

>member
-1 MAVYKRYSRPRKP
+1 FLLRKP
-14 KVQPQHQ
+14 RFCISGWQGFFRLFRVH
-21 RPKPQLTDMLP
+21 
-32 PVETRETDN
+32 
-41 LQLLSADTVQ
+41 
-51 AICSMENLVKSIF
+51 I
-64 SPPRRC
+64 
-70 TPEMEGTPLPEALN
+70 
-84 SKDTMKQFLSDRV
+84 QFLSDRV

-105 SVMIERNPGL
+105 SVMSDRNPGL
-115 IRDRKYHLKTYRK
+115 IRDRKYHLKTYRQ

-135 VDWLMKQNECLQSR
+135 ADWLMKQNECLQSR

-166 HVKHELNFHDKDT
+166 HVKHEVNFHDKDT
-179 QFYRFQDSEFGLN
+179 QFYRFRDCEFGLS
-192 HITNE
+192 HAANE
-197 RESEDELQEGLSL
+197 RDGEDELQEGLSL

-222 ILRKCPSQRSAED
+222 ILRKGPSQRSAED

-248 AAHLSTSVRKELA
+248 AAHLSASVRKELA

-359 EEHGKTV
+359 EEHGKSV
-366 LVLETSA
+366 LVLEKSA
-373 DSAGQ
+373 ASAEQ
-378 GGAGNNSKYT
+378 GTNSKYT

-400 LLETIKLDSNGNDAI
+400 LLETVRLDSNGNDAI
-415 DPCVSDFLLTH
+415 GSDFLLTH
-426 KVSMPSSQLCPA
+426 KLFMPSSQLCPS
-438 LQHQYPAELSEGSD
+438 LQHQYPAELSDGSE
-452 QEKAAYI
+452 QENAAYV
-459 LNIKQKVVKLIGQ
+459 LNTKQKVVKLLCQ
-472 WVALFGL
+472 WVALYGL
-479 LLKEDPI
+479 LLKEDPV
-486 ALDFLERLK
+486 ALDFLEVKLK
-495 KEVAADYRLSSM
+495 KEVAGDFRLSSL
-507 LKEQFRERRRTKVL
+507 LKEQFRERRRTKFECHVKCPSL
-521 ENGYQ
+521 TESLRRHRQ
-526 SMTRNQPF
+526 NQQF
-534 DWFANCEEPVGRLQ
+534 DWFSSCEEPVARLQ

-557 YEIFRPDNK
+557 YEICGPDNK

-574 NTSVQDV
+574 NSSVQDA
-581 MAAIVKPGGDHV
+581 MSAIVKPGGDHV
-593 LVKMNSTGERAQLK
+593 LVKMNSTGDRAQLK
-607 LDAAAVYTALGL
+607 LDATAVYTALGL

-634 VPLKEQQGPEQGTTD
+634 KPLREQQGPERGTAD
-649 ILEQMSSKDIANELT
+649 VLEQMGSKDIANELA
-664 NYDWELFTA
+664 NYDWELFAA

-689 PGAITA
+689 PGATTA

-718 EDLVKRAI
+718 QDLVKRAV

-731 IKIASVLKEQKNLNS
+731 IKIAAVLKEQKNLNS

-792 YRLAVAK
+792 YRLTVAK
-799 LGPPYI
+799 LSPPYI
-805 PFMPLLLKD
+805 PFMPLLLKGKE
-814 MTFIHEGNPNYVDKL
+814 TQCEQSVRRYSKSNLNQTRRLNYRHCFLSLRLRHGKS
-829 VNFEKMRMLAKT
+829 EKVLAEK
-841 VKIVRGCR
+841 
-849 SQPYVPSSP
+849 S
-858 QRGLADRMFL
+858 
-868 EGPSTRISTYSDHA
+868 YSDHA
-882 LPLRSPSNIRHYIQ
+882 LPLRSPSNIRHHIQ
-896 NLKVMDNQRKLTQ
+896 NLKVIDNQRRLTQ
-909 LSRTIE
+909 LSRTLE

>member
-1 MAVYKRYSRPRKP
+1 MHLFRSYHYQVFPDRHAGEKQCIRGISW
-14 KVQPQHQ
+14 
-21 RPKPQLTDMLP
+21 
-32 PVETRETDN
+32 
-41 LQLLSADTVQ
+41 
-51 AICSMENLVKSIF
+51 
-64 SPPRRC
+64 
-70 TPEMEGTPLPEALN
+70 TPLPEALD

-105 SVMIERNPGL
+105 CMILEKSRSL
-115 IRDRKYHLKTYRK
+115 IRDRKYHLKTYRQ

-135 VDWLMKQNECLQSR
+135 VDWLMRENEGIQSR

-160 DEGILV
+160 DEGILA
-166 HVKHELNFHDKDT
+166 HVKQELNFLDKDT
-179 QFYRFQDSEFGLN
+179 QFYRFQDSDFGLN
-192 HITNE
+192 HVTNDKVAE
-197 RESEDELQEGLSL
+197 EDLQEALSL

-222 ILRKCPSQRSAED
+222 ILRKSPSQRSAED

-269 AKAGTV
+269 AKSGTV

-297 THGKGLVT
+297 THGKGVVT

-337 LRVDKQDF
+337 LRVDKHDF

-366 LVLETSA
+366 LVLEKSA
-373 DSAGQ
+373 ESTEP
-378 GGAGNNSKYT
+378 GAGANSKYT

-400 LLETIKLDSNGNDAI
+400 LLETLKLDSSYDAI

-426 KVSMPSSQLCPA
+426 KVFMPSSQLCPA
-438 LQHQYPAELSEGSD
+438 LQHHYQTGLSEGSE
-452 QEKAAYI
+452 QEKAAYV
-459 LNIKQKVVKLIGQ
+459 LLKKQKIVKLVGQ
-472 WVALFGL
+472 WVALYGL
-479 LLKEDPI
+479 MLKEDPI
-486 ALDFLERLK
+486 ALDFLEGLR
-495 KEVAADYRLSSM
+495 KEVAADYRLSSI
-507 LKEQFRERRRTKVL
+507 LKEFREKRRTKIL

-526 SMTRNQPF
+526 SLGRNHQF
-534 DWFANCEEPVGRLQ
+534 DWFSNCEEPNGRLQ
-548 PIRAQDKVL
+548 AIKAKDKVL
-557 YEIFRPDNK
+557 YEIYQPDHK
-566 PLTLMLPV
+566 ALTVMLSV
-574 NTSVQDV
+574 SSSVQEV
-581 MAAIVKPGGDHV
+581 MSAVKKPDSDHV
-593 LVKMNSTGERAQLK
+593 LVKMNSAGERAQLK
-607 LDAAAVYTALGL
+607 LDSTAVFTALGL

-634 VPLKEQQGPEQGTTD
+634 RPLKEQLGPEQGTAD
-649 ILEQMSSKDIANELT
+649 ALEQMSSKDIANELIS
-664 NYDWELFTA
+664 YDWELFTA

-682 IFGRHKF
+682 VFGRHKF
-689 PGAITA
+689 NGSITA
-695 NLERFV
+695 NLERCV

-731 IKIASVLKEQKNLNS
+731 IKIAAVLKEQRNLNS

-753 LSNSAVQRLY
+753 LNNSAVQRLH

-771 KTKRIYCAYER
+771 KIKRVYCHYER
-782 LMDPSRNHRA
+782 LMNPSRNHRA

-799 LGPPYI
+799 LSPPYI

-814 MTFIHEGNPNYVDKL
+814 MTFIHEGNPNCIDKL
-829 VNFEKMRMLAKT
+829 VNFEKMRMIAKT
-841 VKIVRGCR
+841 MKIVRGCR

-868 EGPSTRISTYSDHA
+868 DGPANRISTYSELAH
-882 LPLRSPSNIRHYIQ
+882 PLRTPSNIRHYVL
-896 NLKVMDNQRKLTQ
+896 NLKVIDNQRRLTQ
-909 LSRTIE
+909 LSRTLE
-915 C
+915 S

>member
-1 MAVYKRYSRPRKP
+1 MTRGKAGNQQKAQKWKSS
-14 KVQPQHQ
+14 
-21 RPKPQLTDMLP
+21 TAM
-32 PVETRETDN
+32 ET
-41 LQLLSADTVQ
+41 
-51 AICSMENLVKSIF
+51 IVKSICY
-64 SPPRRC
+64 PPRRY
-70 TPEMEGTPLPEALN
+70 TPVMGETPLPESLG

-105 SVMIERNPGL
+105 SVMIEKNPGL
-115 IRDRKYHLKTYRK
+115 IRDRKYHLKTYRQ

-135 VDWLMKQNECLQSR
+135 VDWLMKQSDCLQSR
-149 SQAVGM
+149 SQVVGM

-166 HVKHELNFHDKDT
+166 HVKQELNFHDKDT
-179 QFYRFQDSEFGLN
+179 QFFRFRDSECGLN
-192 HITNE
+192 HVTNE
-197 RESEDELQEGLSL
+197 RDAEDELQEGLSL

-366 LVLETSA
+366 LVLEKSSDRAEQT
-373 DSAGQ
+373 
-378 GGAGNNSKYT
+378 GAGNNSKYT

-400 LLETIKLDSNGNDAI
+400 LLETIKLDSNGNDGI

-426 KVSMPSSQLCPA
+426 KVFMSSSQLCSA
-438 LQHQYPAELSEGSD
+438 LLHQYPAELSKGSD
-452 QEKAAYI
+452 QEKASYI
-459 LNIKQKVVKLIGQ
+459 LTAKRKVVKLVCH
-472 WVALFGL
+472 WVALYDL
-479 LLKEDPI
+479 LLKEDPV

-495 KEVAADYRLSSM
+495 KEVAADYRLSGI
-507 LKEQFRERRRTKVL
+507 LKEQFRERRRTRIL

-526 SMTRNQPF
+526 SLCRNQKF
-534 DWFANCEEPVGRLQ
+534 DWFLHCEEPVGRLQ
-548 PIRAQDKVL
+548 PIRAHDKVL
-557 YEIFRPDNK
+557 YEICRADSK
-566 PLTLMLPV
+566 ALTVMLPV
-574 NTSVQDV
+574 NTTVQDV
-581 MAAIVKPGGDHV
+581 ISAVVKPGGDHV
-593 LVKMNSTGERAQLK
+593 LVKMNSAGERAQLK
-607 LDAAAVYTALGL
+607 LDAAAVYTALGV

-627 SSQVEQL
+627 SSQVEKL
-634 VPLKEQQGPEQGTTD
+634 FPLKEQQGPEQGTSD
-649 ILEQMSSKDIANELT
+649 ILGQMGSKDIATELT
-664 NYDWELFTA
+664 NYDWELFAA
-673 MHEVELVYY
+673 MHEAELIYY
-682 IFGRHKF
+682 VFGRHKF
-689 PGAITA
+689 PGATTA

-701 RRFNEVQYWV
+701 RRFNEVQHWV

-718 EDLVKRAI
+718 EDLVKRAV

-731 IKIASVLKEQKNLNS
+731 IKIASVLKEQRNLNS

-753 LSNSAVQRLY
+753 LSNSAVRRLY

-771 KTKRIYCAYER
+771 KTKRIYCSYER

-792 YRLAVAK
+792 YRLTVAK

-814 MTFIHEGNPNYVDKL
+814 MTFINEGNPNYLEKL
-829 VNFEKMRMLAKT
+829 VNFEKMRMIAKT
-841 VKIVRGCR
+841 VKVVRGCR
-849 SQPYVPSSP
+849 SHPYTPSSP
-858 QRGLADRMFL
+858 QRSLADRMFL
-868 EGPSTRISTYSDHA
+868 DGPTTRMSTCSEHG
-882 LPLRSPSNIRHYIQ
+882 LLLRSPSNIRHYVQ
-896 NLKVMDNQRKLTQ
+896 NLKVIDNQRKLTQ
-909 LSRTIE
+909 LSRTLE

>member
-1 MAVYKRYSRPRKP
+1 PFLTHSHLPATYTHHVILQRQQKFPRMLLTYS
-14 KVQPQHQ
+14 
-21 RPKPQLTDMLP
+21 T
-32 PVETRETDN
+32 
-41 LQLLSADTVQ
+41 S
-51 AICSMENLVKSIF
+51 
-64 SPPRRC
+64 
-70 TPEMEGTPLPEALN
+70 
-84 SKDTMKQFLSDRV
+84 
-97 VKAARSVY
+97 RSVY

-115 IRDRKYHLKTYRK
+115 IRDRKYHLKTYRQ

-135 VDWLMKQNECLQSR
+135 VDWLLKQNECLQSR

-179 QFYRFQDSEFGLN
+179 QFYRFQDSECGLN

-197 RESEDELQEGLSL
+197 KDSEDELQEGLSL

-222 ILRKCPSQRSAED
+222 ILRKGPSQRSAED

-366 LVLETSA
+366 LVLEKSTDWA
-373 DSAGQ
+373 EQ
-378 GGAGNNSKYT
+378 GGAGNSSKYT
-388 VMSGTPEKILEH
+388 VMSGTPEKVLEH
-400 LLETIKLDSNGNDAI
+400 LLETVKLDSNGNDAI
-415 DPCVSDFLLTH
+415 GGSLLESSCLSASLLT
-426 KVSMPSSQLCPA
+426 
-438 LQHQYPAELSEGSD
+438 AELSEGSD
-452 QEKAAYI
+452 QEKASYI
-459 LNIKQKVVKLIGQ
+459 LTKKQKVVKLIGQ
-472 WVALFGL
+472 WVALYGL
-479 LLKEDPI
+479 LLKEEPI

-495 KEVAADYRLSSM
+495 KEVAGDFRLSSM
-507 LKEQFRERRRTKVL
+507 LKEQFRERRRTKHIL
-521 ENGYQ
+521 TFWLL
-526 SMTRNQPF
+526 SLLT
-534 DWFANCEEPVGRLQ
+534 A
-548 PIRAQDKVL
+548 VL
-557 YEIFRPDNK
+557 YEIYRPDNK

-574 NTSVQDV
+574 NSSVQDV
-581 MAAIVKPGGDHV
+581 MSAIVKSGGDHV
-593 LVKMNSTGERAQLK
+593 LVKMNSTGAQLK
-607 LDAAAVYTALGL
+607 LDATAVYTALGL

-634 VPLKEQQGPEQGTTD
+634 TPLKEQQGPERGTTD
-649 ILEQMSSKDIANELT
+649 ILEQMGSKDIANELT

-695 NLERFV
+695 NLERLV
-701 RRFNEVQYWV
+701 RRFNEVQHWV

-731 IKIASVLKEQKNLNS
+731 IKIAAVLKEQKNLNS

-753 LSNSAVQRLY
+753 LSNSAVHRLY

-799 LGPPYI
+799 LSPPYI

-814 MTFIHEGNPNYVDKL
+814 MTFINDGNPNYVEKL
-829 VNFEKMRMLAKT
+829 VNFEKLVRQMLLCLIILLTNLAL
-841 VKIVRGCR
+841 
-849 SQPYVPSSP
+849 SS
-858 QRGLADRMFL
+858 
-868 EGPSTRISTYSDHA
+868 EHS
-882 LPLRSPSNIRHYIQ
+882 LPLRSPSNIRQYIQ
-896 NLKVMDNQRKLTQ
+896 NLKVIDNQRKLTQ
-909 LSRTIE
+909 LSRTLE

>member
-1 MAVYKRYSRPRKP
+1 MGV
-14 KVQPQHQ
+14 V
-21 RPKPQLTDMLP
+21 
-32 PVETRETDN
+32 VFN
-41 LQLLSADTVQ
+41 
-51 AICSMENLVKSIF
+51 
-64 SPPRRC
+64 
-70 TPEMEGTPLPEALN
+70 
-84 SKDTMKQFLSDRV
+84 FLSDRV

-105 SVMIERNPGL
+105 SILMERNSNL
-115 IRDRKYHLKTYRK
+115 IRDRKHHLKTYRQ

-135 VDWLMKQNECLQSR
+135 VDWLMKQNECLASR
-149 SQAVGM
+149 SQAVGD
-155 WQVLV
+155 VA
-160 DEGILV
+160 
-166 HVKHELNFHDKDT
+166 VKHELNFLDKDT
-179 QFYRFQDSEFGLN
+179 QFYRFQECEFSL
-192 HITNE
+192 HHVSDE
-197 RESEDELQEGLSL
+197 REEEELQEAVSL
-210 LSQLGPD
+210 LAQLGPD

-222 ILRKCPSQRSAED
+222 ILRKGPSQRSAED

-269 AKAGTV
+269 AK
-275 LFSQGDKGT
+275 GDKGT

-337 LRVDKQDF
+337 LRVDKHDF

-359 EEHGKTV
+359 EEHGKSV
-366 LVLETSA
+366 LVLERSEGEET
-373 DSAGQ
+373 
-378 GGAGNNSKYT
+378 GGAANNSKYT

-400 LLETIKLDSNGNDAI
+400 LLDTVKLDSNGNDAI

-426 KVSMPSSQLCPA
+426 KLFMPSSQLLLLNRPCTYNSK
-438 LQHQYPAELSEGSD
+438 LFEGSD
-452 QEKAAYI
+452 QEKVNYV
-459 LNIKQKVVKLIGQ
+459 LTTKQKVVKLIGQ
-472 WVALFGL
+472 WVELYGL
-479 LLKEDPI
+479 LLKEDSI
-486 ALDFLERLK
+486 AMDSLERLK
-495 KEVAADYRLSSM
+495 KEVAADYRLTSM
-507 LKEQFRERRRTKVL
+507 LKDQFRDRRRTKVL

-526 SMTRNQPF
+526 SLSRNQQF
-534 DWFANCEEPVGRLQ
+534 DWFSNCEEPVGRLQ

-557 YEIFRPDNK
+557 YEIYRPDYR

-574 NTSVQDV
+574 SASVQEV
-581 MAAIVKPGGDHV
+581 MSATVQPGGDHV
-593 LVKMNSTGERAQLK
+593 LVKMNSSGERAQLK
-607 LDAAAVYTALGL
+607 LDASAVFTAMGL
-619 NERLFICT
+619 NERLFICS
-627 SSQVEQL
+627 SSQVDQL
-634 VPLKEQQGPEQGTTD
+634 TPLKEQQGPEQGTLD
-649 ILEQMSSKDIANELT
+649 VLEQMGSKDIASELT

-689 PGAITA
+689 HGAITA

-718 EDLVKRAI
+718 EDLMKRAV

-731 IKIASVLKEQKNLNS
+731 IKIAAVLKEQKNLNS

-753 LSNSAVQRLY
+753 LSNSAVHRLY

-771 KTKRIYCAYER
+771 KIKRIYCAYER

-799 LGPPYI
+799 LSPPYI

-814 MTFIHEGNPNYVDKL
+814 MTFINEGNPNYVDKL
-829 VNFEKMRMLAKT
+829 VNFEKVRMIAKT

-868 EGPSTRISTYSDHA
+868 EGPSNRISTCSEYS

-896 NLKVMDNQRKLTQ
+896 NLKVIDNQRKLTQ

>member
-1 MAVYKRYSRPRKP
+1 MHLFRSHNYQVFPDRSS
-14 KVQPQHQ
+14 
-21 RPKPQLTDMLP
+21 L
-32 PVETRETDN
+32 ETP
-41 LQLLSADTVQ
+41 TVRG
-51 AICSMENLVKSIF
+51 ISW
-64 SPPRRC
+64 
-70 TPEMEGTPLPEALN
+70 TPLPEALN

-115 IRDRKYHLKTYRK
+115 IRDRKYHLKTYRQ

-135 VDWLMKQNECLQSR
+135 VDWLMRQNEGLQSR

-160 DEGILV
+160 DEGILA

-179 QFYRFQDSEFGLN
+179 QFYRFQDAEFTLN
-192 HITNE
+192 GSTNE
-197 RESEDELQEGLSL
+197 KDSEDELQEALSL

-222 ILRKCPSQRSAED
+222 ILRKGPSQRSAED

-337 LRVDKQDF
+337 LRVDKHDF

-359 EEHGKTV
+359 EEHGMAV
-366 LVLETSA
+366 LVLEKSA
-373 DSAGQ
+373 DSSGQ

-400 LLETIKLDSNGNDAI
+400 LLDTVKLDSNGNDAI
-415 DPCVSDFLLTH
+415 DPCASDFLLTH
-426 KVSMPSSQLCPA
+426 KVFMSSSQLCPA
-438 LQHQYPAELSEGSD
+438 LLHHYRAELSDGSD
-452 QEKAAYI
+452 QEKAAFI
-459 LNIKQKVVKLIGQ
+459 LSTKQKVVKLIGQ

-479 LLKEDPI
+479 LLRDDPI
-486 ALDFLERLK
+486 AFEFLERIK
-495 KEVAADYRLSSM
+495 KDVAADHRLFSV
-507 LKEQFRERRRTKVL
+507 LKEQFRERRRTRVL
-521 ENGYQ
+521 ENGYH
-526 SMTRNQPF
+526 SLSRNQQF
-534 DWFANCEEPVGRLQ
+534 DWFSNCEEPVGRLQ

-557 YEIFRPDNK
+557 YEIFRPDSK
-566 PLTLMLPV
+566 PLTVMLPV
-574 NTSVQDV
+574 NTSVQEV
-581 MAAIVKPGGDHV
+581 MAAVVKPGGDHI
-593 LVKMNSTGERAQLK
+593 LVKMNSAGERGQLK
-607 LDAAAVYTALGL
+607 LDATAVYTALGL
-619 NERLFICT
+619 NERLFICP
-627 SSQVEQL
+627 SSQVEKLSPLREQL
-634 VPLKEQQGPEQGTTD
+634 GPERGTTD
-649 ILEQMSSKDIANELT
+649 ILEQMGSKDTANELT
-664 NYDWELFTA
+664 NYDWEMFTA

-689 PGAITA
+689 QGATTA

-718 EDLVKRAI
+718 EDLVKRAV

-799 LGPPYI
+799 LSPPYI

-814 MTFIHEGNPNYVDKL
+814 MTFIHEGNPNYIDKL

-849 SQPYVPSSP
+849 SQPYVASSP

-868 EGPSTRISTYSDHA
+868 EGPATRISTYSDHA
-882 LPLRSPSNIRHYIQ
+882 LPLRSPTNIRHYIQ
-896 NLKVMDNQRKLTQ
+896 NLKVIDNQRKLTE

>member
-1 MAVYKRYSRPRKP
+1 MHLFRTHNYQVFPHRYSVEKP
-14 KVQPQHQ
+14 TI
-21 RPKPQLTDMLP
+21 RGI
-32 PVETRETDN
+32 
-41 LQLLSADTVQ
+41 SW
-51 AICSMENLVKSIF
+51 
-64 SPPRRC
+64 
-70 TPEMEGTPLPEALN
+70 TPLPEALVP
-84 SKDTMKQFLSDRV
+84 KDTMKQFLSDRI
-97 VKAARSVY
+97 VKAAKSVY
-105 SVMIERNPGL
+105 SVMIEKNPGL
-115 IRDRKYHLKTYRK
+115 IRDRKHHLKTHRQ

-135 VDWLMKQNECLQSR
+135 VDWLMKQSECLQSR

-166 HVKHELNFHDKDT
+166 HVKQDLNFLDKDT
-179 QFYRFQDSEFGLN
+179 QFYRFQDPEFGLN
-192 HITNE
+192 HVSNE
-197 RESEDELQEGLSL
+197 KDLEDELHEALSL

-235 LEVIYEE
+235 IEVIYEE

-248 AAHLSTSVRKELA
+248 AAHLSSSVRKELA

-269 AKAGTV
+269 VKSGTV

-297 THGKGLVT
+297 THGKGIVT

-366 LVLETSA
+366 LVLEKSA
-373 DSAGQ
+373 DCNAQ
-378 GGAGNNSKYT
+378 GGAATNSKYT

-400 LLETIKLDSNGNDAI
+400 LLDTLKLDSSGNGPI

-426 KVSMPSSQLCPA
+426 KVFMPSSQLSSA
-438 LQHQYPAELSEGSD
+438 LQHHYQAELSKGSE
-452 QEKAAYI
+452 QEKTACVF
-459 LNIKQKVVKLIGQ
+459 NTKQRVVKLIAQ
-472 WVALFGL
+472 WVALYGF
-479 LLKEDPI
+479 LLKEEPDVWN
-486 ALDFLERLK
+486 FLERLK
-495 KEVAADYRLSSM
+495 KEVAAEYRLSSI

-526 SMTRNQPF
+526 SLNRNQPF
-534 DWFANCEEPVGRLQ
+534 DWFSSCEEQAGRLQ
-548 PIRAQDKVL
+548 PIKAQDKVL
-557 YEIFRPDNK
+557 YEIYKPDSK
-566 PLTLMLPV
+566 PLSLMLPV
-574 NTSVQDV
+574 NSSVQEV
-581 MAAIVKPGGDHV
+581 MSAIVRADGDHV
-593 LVKMNSTGERAQLK
+593 LVKMNSSGERVQLK
-607 LDAAAVYTALGL
+607 LDSTAVYTALGL

-627 SSQVEQL
+627 SSEVEQL
-634 VPLKEQQGPEQGTTD
+634 RPLKEQQGPEQGTTD
-649 ILEQMSSKDIANELT
+649 LIEQMSSKDIATELT

-689 PGAITA
+689 PGATTA

-701 RRFNEVQYWV
+701 RYFNVVQYWI

-731 IKIASVLKEQKNLNS
+731 IKIASVLKEQRNLNS

-771 KTKRIYCAYER
+771 KTKRIYCVYER

-799 LGPPYI
+799 LSPPYI

-868 EGPSTRISTYSDHA
+868 DGPAARLSTYSDHA
-882 LPLRSPSNIRHYIQ
+882 LPLRTPSNIRHYIQ
-896 NLKVMDNQRKLTQ
+896 NLKVIDNQRKLTQ

>member
-1 MAVYKRYSRPRKP
+1 MKKSS
-14 KVQPQHQ
+14 
-21 RPKPQLTDMLP
+21 
-32 PVETRETDN
+32 
-41 LQLLSADTVQ
+41 QLLDQ
-51 AICSMENLVKSIF
+51 RCSHIW
-64 SPPRRC
+64 
-70 TPEMEGTPLPEALN
+70 TPLPEALE

-115 IRDRKYHLKTYRK
+115 IRDRKHHLKTYRQ

-135 VDWLMKQNECLQSR
+135 VEWLMKQNESLQWR
-149 SQAVGM
+149 TQAVGM

-179 QFYRFQDSEFGLN
+179 QFYRFKDAEFGLN
-192 HITNE
+192 HVANE
-197 RESEDELQEGLSL
+197 RDSEEELQEGLSL

-222 ILRKCPSQRSAED
+222 ILRKCPSHRTAED
-235 LEVIYEE
+235 LDVIYEE

-248 AAHLSTSVRKELA
+248 AAHLSASVRKELA

-366 LVLETSA
+366 LVLEKSTS
-373 DSAGQ
+373 SAEQ
-378 GGAGNNSKYT
+378 GGAASNSKYT

-400 LLETIKLDSNGNDAI
+400 LVETVKLDSNGNYAL

-426 KVSMPSSQLCPA
+426 KVFMASSQLCPA
-438 LQHQYPAELSEGSD
+438 LWHHYQAELSEGSD

-459 LNIKQKVVKLIGQ
+459 LNTKQKVVKLVGQ
-472 WVALFGL
+472 WVALYGL

-486 ALDFLERLK
+486 SLDFLERMK
-495 KEVAADYRLSSM
+495 KEVATDVRLSSL
-507 LKEQFRERRRTKVL
+507 LKEQFRERRRIKMM

-526 SMTRNQPF
+526 SLGRNQPF
-534 DWFANCEEPVGRLQ
+534 DWFSCYEEPSGRLQ
-548 PIRAQDKVL
+548 PIKAQDKVL
-557 YEIFRPDNK
+557 YEIYRPDNK
-566 PLTLMLPV
+566 PLTVMLPV

-581 MAAIVKPGGDHV
+581 MSAIVKPSGDHI

-607 LDAAAVYTALGL
+607 LDATAVYTALGL

-634 VPLKEQQGPEQGTTD
+634 VPLGEQQGPERGTTD
-649 ILEQMSSKDIANELT
+649 VLEQMGSKDIASELT
-664 NYDWELFTA
+664 NYDWELFNA

-689 PGAITA
+689 PGATTA

-701 RRFNEVQYWV
+701 RRFNEMQFWV
-711 VTELCLC
+711 LTELCLC
-718 EDLVKRAI
+718 EDLMKRAI

-731 IKIASVLKEQKNLNS
+731 IKIAAVLKEQKNLNS
-746 FFAVMFG
+746 FFAVMFA

-792 YRLAVAK
+792 YRLTVAK
-799 LGPPYI
+799 LSPPYI

-814 MTFIHEGNPNYVDKL
+814 MTFIHEGNSTYVDKL
-829 VNFEKMRMLAKT
+829 VNFEKMRMIAKT

-849 SQPYVPSSP
+849 SQPFVPSSP

-868 EGPSTRISTYSDHA
+868 EGPSTRISTYSDNA
-882 LPLRSPSNIRHYIQ
+882 LPLRSPTNIRHYIQ
-896 NLKVMDNQRKLTQ
+896 NLKVIDNQRKLTQ
-909 LSRTIE
+909 LSRTLE

>member
-1 MAVYKRYSRPRKP
+1 MHLFRSHNYQVFPHRHS
-14 KVQPQHQ
+14 
-21 RPKPQLTDMLP
+21 
-32 PVETRETDN
+32 
-41 LQLLSADTVQ
+41 VQ
-51 AICSMENLVKSIF
+51 APTVRGISW
-64 SPPRRC
+64 
-70 TPEMEGTPLPEALN
+70 TPLPEALN
-84 SKDTMKQFLSDRV
+84 SKDTMKQFLSDRI

-105 SVMIERNPGL
+105 SVMIEKNPGL
-115 IRDRKYHLKTYRK
+115 IRDRKHHLKTYRQ

-135 VDWLMKQNECLQSR
+135 VDWLMKQSECLQSR
-149 SQAVGM
+149 SQGVGM

-166 HVKHELNFHDKDT
+166 HVKHELNFHDKDS

-192 HITNE
+192 HMTNE
-197 RESEDELQEGLSL
+197 KDMEDELQEALSL
-210 LSQLGPD
+210 LCQLGPD

-222 ILRKCPSQRSAED
+222 ILRKSPSQRSAED
-235 LEVIYEE
+235 IEVIYEE

-248 AAHLSTSVRKELA
+248 AAHLSSSVRKELA

-269 AKAGTV
+269 TKAGTV

-366 LVLETSA
+366 LVLEKTA
-373 DSAGQ
+373 DSAEQ
-378 GGAGNNSKYT
+378 GAGANSKYT

-400 LLETIKLDSNGNDAI
+400 LLETIKLDSNGNDPI
-415 DPCVSDFLLTH
+415 DPCVNDFLLTH
-426 KVSMPSSQLCPA
+426 KVFMSSSQLCAA
-438 LQHQYPAELSEGSD
+438 LLHHYQAELSEGSE
-452 QEKAAYI
+452 QEKDAYV
-459 LNIKQKVVKLIGQ
+459 LNTKQKVVKLIGQ
-472 WVALFGL
+472 WVALYSL
-479 LLKEDPI
+479 LLKEDPVT
-486 ALDFLERLK
+486 LDFLERMK
-495 KEVAADYRLSSM
+495 KEVAADGRLSSI
-507 LKEQFRERRRTKVL
+507 LKEQFKERRRTKVL

-526 SMTRNQPF
+526 SLSRNQQF
-534 DWFANCEEPVGRLQ
+534 DWFSHCEEPAGRVL

-557 YEIFRPDNK
+557 YEIYKSDNK
-566 PLTLMLPV
+566 ALSLMLPV
-574 NTSVQDV
+574 NSSVQEV
-581 MAAIVKPGGDHV
+581 MSAIVKPGGDHV
-593 LVKMNSTGERAQLK
+593 LVKMNSSGERAQLK
-607 LDAAAVYTALGL
+607 LDASGVYTALGL

-627 SSQVEQL
+627 SSEVEQL
-634 VPLKEQQGPEQGTTD
+634 RPLNEQQGPERGTAD
-649 ILEQMSSKDIANELT
+649 LIEQMSSKDVAIELT

-673 MHEVELVYY
+673 MHEVELVHY

-701 RRFNEVQYWV
+701 RHFNEVQYWV

-718 EDLVKRAI
+718 EDLVKRAN

-731 IKIASVLKEQKNLNS
+731 IKIASVLKDQKNLNL

-753 LSNSAVQRLY
+753 LGNSAVQRLY

-771 KTKRIYCAYER
+771 KTKRVYCTYER
-782 LMDPSRNHRA
+782 MMDPSRNHRA
-792 YRLAVAK
+792 YRLAVTK
-799 LGPPYI
+799 LSPPYI

-814 MTFIHEGNPNYVDKL
+814 MTFIHEGNPDCLDKL

-841 VKIVRGCR
+841 VKIVRECR

-858 QRGLADRMFL
+858 QRGLADRIFL
-868 EGPSTRISTYSDHA
+868 EGPTRLSTSSEHA
-882 LPLRSPSNIRHYIQ
+882 FPLRTPSNIRHYIQ
-896 NLKVMDNQRKLTQ
+896 NLKVIDNQRKLTQ
-909 LSRTIE
+909 LSRTME
-915 C
+915 S

>member
-1 MAVYKRYSRPRKP
+1 MLLTYMPLHMISKLRGNARKL
-14 KVQPQHQ
+14 VSLIFTHTQTSFCHQ
-21 RPKPQLTDMLP
+21 NTSCLFQ
-32 PVETRETDN
+32 
-41 LQLLSADTVQ
+41 
-51 AICSMENLVKSIF
+51 
-64 SPPRRC
+64 
-70 TPEMEGTPLPEALN
+70 
-84 SKDTMKQFLSDRV
+84 
-97 VKAARSVY
+97 SVY

-115 IRDRKYHLKTYRK
+115 IRDRKYHLKTYRQ

-166 HVKHELNFHDKDT
+166 HVKHELNFLDKDT

-197 RESEDELQEGLSL
+197 KDSEDELQEGLSL

-248 AAHLSTSVRKELA
+248 AAHLSASVRKELA

-366 LVLETSA
+366 LVLEKSA
-373 DSAGQ
+373 DSAQQ
-378 GGAGNNSKYT
+378 GGAGSSSKYT

-400 LLETIKLDSNGNDAI
+400 LLETVKLDSNGNDAI
-415 DPCVSDFLLTH
+415 GRSLDFLLTH
-426 KVSMPSSQLCPA
+426 KVFMPSSQLCPA
-438 LQHQYPAELSEGSD
+438 LQHQYPDMGSD

-459 LNIKQKVVKLIGQ
+459 LNTKQKVVKLVGQ
-472 WVALFGL
+472 WVALYGL
-479 LLKEDPI
+479 LLKEDPV

-495 KEVAADYRLSSM
+495 KEVAGDFRLSSL
-507 LKEQFRERRRTKVL
+507 LKEQFRERRRTKQIL
-521 ENGYQ
+521 
-526 SMTRNQPF
+526 TF
-534 DWFANCEEPVGRLQ
+534 WFLSPLGA
-548 PIRAQDKVL
+548 VL
-557 YEIFRPDNK
+557 YEIYRPDSK

-581 MAAIVKPGGDHV
+581 MSAIVKPGGDHI
-593 LVKMNSTGERAQLK
+593 LVKMNSTGAQLK
-607 LDAAAVYTALGL
+607 LDATAFYTALGL

-634 VPLKEQQGPEQGTTD
+634 MPLKEQQGPERGTTD
-649 ILEQMSSKDIANELT
+649 ILEQMGSKDIANELT

-673 MHEVELVYY
+673 MHEVELIHY

-731 IKIASVLKEQKNLNS
+731 IKIAAVLKEQKNLNS

-799 LGPPYI
+799 LSPPYI

-814 MTFIHEGNPNYVDKL
+814 MTFIHEGNPNYVEKL
-829 VNFEKMRMLAKT
+829 VNFEKMLHTCPKHEKEDLPIQILKSVQYESNM
-841 VKIVRGCR
+841 IYS
-849 SQPYVPSSP
+849 SQP
-858 QRGLADRMFL
+858 D
-868 EGPSTRISTYSDHA
+868 SDHG

-896 NLKVMDNQRKLTQ
+896 NLKVIDNQRKLTQ
-909 LSRTIE
+909 LSRTLE

>member
-1 MAVYKRYSRPRKP
+1 MG
-14 KVQPQHQ
+14 
-21 RPKPQLTDMLP
+21 
-32 PVETRETDN
+32 E
-41 LQLLSADTVQ
+41 
-51 AICSMENLVKSIF
+51 
-64 SPPRRC
+64 
-70 TPEMEGTPLPEALN
+70 TPLPEALN

-97 VKAARSVY
+97 VKAARSLY
-105 SVMIERNPGL
+105 SIMIERNPGL
-115 IRDRKYHLKTYRK
+115 IRDRKHHLKTYK
-128 CCSGKEL
+128 QCCSGKEL
-135 VDWLMKQNECLQSR
+135 VDWLMKQNDGLQSR

-160 DEGILV
+160 DEGILA
-166 HVKHELNFHDKDT
+166 HVKHELNFLDKDT
-179 QFYRFQDSEFGLN
+179 QFYRFQDAECGLN
-192 HITNE
+192 HTTNE
-197 RESEDELQEGLSL
+197 RDSDDELQESLSL

-366 LVLETSA
+366 LVLEKSSDWA
-373 DSAGQ
+373 EQ

-400 LLETIKLDSNGNDAI
+400 LLETVKLDSNGNDAI

-426 KVSMPSSQLCPA
+426 KVFMPSGLLCPA
-438 LQHQYPAELSEGSD
+438 LQHQYKAELSEGSD
-452 QEKAAYI
+452 QEKASYI
-459 LNIKQKVVKLIGQ
+459 LTTKQKVVKLIGQ
-472 WVALFGL
+472 WVALYGL

-486 ALDFLERLK
+486 AVDFLERLK
-495 KEVAADYRLSSM
+495 KEVAADFRLNSV
-507 LKEQFRERRRTKVL
+507 LKEQFRERRRTKIL

-526 SMTRNQPF
+526 SLSRNQQF
-534 DWFANCEEPVGRLQ
+534 DWFSNCEEPVGRLQ
-548 PIRAQDKVL
+548 PIRAHDKVL
-557 YEIFRPDNK
+557 YEIYRPDNK

-581 MAAIVKPGGDHV
+581 MSAIVKPGGDHV

-607 LDAAAVYTALGL
+607 LDATAVYTALGL

-627 SSQVEQL
+627 SSQVDQL
-634 VPLKEQQGPEQGTTD
+634 TPLKEQQGPERGTTD
-649 ILEQMSSKDIANELT
+649 VLEQMSSKDIATELT

-682 IFGRHKF
+682 VFGRHKF

-701 RRFNEVQYWV
+701 RRFNEVQHWV

-731 IKIASVLKEQKNLNS
+731 IKIAAVLKEQKNLNS

-753 LSNSAVQRLY
+753 LSNSAVHRLY

-771 KTKRIYCAYER
+771 KTKRVYCAYER

-799 LGPPYI
+799 LSPPYI

-814 MTFIHEGNPNYVDKL
+814 MTFINEGNPNYVEKL
-829 VNFEKMRMLAKT
+829 VNFEKLRMIAKT

-868 EGPSTRISTYSDHA
+868 EGPATRISTYSNHT
-882 LPLRSPSNIRHYIQ
+882 LPLQSPTNIRHYIQ
-896 NLKVMDNQRKLTQ
+896 NLKVIDSQRKLTQ

>member
-1 MAVYKRYSRPRKP
+1 
-14 KVQPQHQ
+14 
-21 RPKPQLTDMLP
+21 
-32 PVETRETDN
+32 
-41 LQLLSADTVQ
+41 
-51 AICSMENLVKSIF
+51 
-64 SPPRRC
+64 
-70 TPEMEGTPLPEALN
+70 
-84 SKDTMKQFLSDRV
+84 
-97 VKAARSVY
+97 
-105 SVMIERNPGL
+105 
-115 IRDRKYHLKTYRK
+115 
-128 CCSGKEL
+128 
-135 VDWLMKQNECLQSR
+135 MKQNECLASR

-155 WQVLV
+155 WQVLL

-166 HVKHELNFHDKDT
+166 HVKHELNFLDKDT
-179 QFYRFQDSEFGLN
+179 QFYRFQECEFSL
-192 HITNE
+192 HHVSDE
-197 RESEDELQEGLSL
+197 REEELQEAVSL
-210 LSQLGPD
+210 LAQLGPD

-222 ILRKCPSQRSAED
+222 ILRKGPSQRSAED

-337 LRVDKQDF
+337 LRVDKHDF

-359 EEHGKTV
+359 EEHGKSV
-366 LVLETSA
+366 LVLERSEGEET
-373 DSAGQ
+373 
-378 GGAGNNSKYT
+378 GGAANNSKYT

-400 LLETIKLDSNGNDAI
+400 LLDTVKLDSNGNDAI

-426 KVSMPSSQLCPA
+426 KLFMPSSQLCRA
-438 LQHQYPAELSEGSD
+438 LQHHYNSKLFEGSD
-452 QEKAAYI
+452 QEKANYVRTT
-459 LNIKQKVVKLIGQ
+459 KQKVVKLIGQ
-472 WVALFGL
+472 WVALYGL
-479 LLKEDPI
+479 LLKEDSI
-486 ALDFLERLK
+486 AMDSLERLK
-495 KEVAADYRLSSM
+495 KEVAVDYRLTSM
-507 LKEQFRERRRTKVL
+507 LKDQFRDRRRTKVP

-526 SMTRNQPF
+526 SLSRNQQF
-534 DWFANCEEPVGRLQ
+534 DWFSNCEEPVGRLQ

-557 YEIFRPDNK
+557 YEIYRPDYR

-574 NTSVQDV
+574 SASVQEV
-581 MAAIVKPGGDHV
+581 MSATVQPGGDHV
-593 LVKMNSTGERAQLK
+593 LVKMNSSGERAQLK
-607 LDAAAVYTALGL
+607 LDASAVFTAMGL
-619 NERLFICT
+619 NERLFVCS
-627 SSQVEQL
+627 SSQVDQL
-634 VPLKEQQGPEQGTTD
+634 TPLKEQQGPDQGTLD
-649 ILEQMSSKDIANELT
+649 VLEQMGSKDIASELT

-689 PGAITA
+689 HGAITA

-718 EDLVKRAI
+718 EDLMKRAM

-731 IKIASVLKEQKNLNS
+731 IKIAAVLKEQKNLNS

-753 LSNSAVQRLY
+753 LSNSAVHRLY

-771 KTKRIYCAYER
+771 KIKRIYCAYER

-799 LGPPYI
+799 LSPPYI

-814 MTFIHEGNPNYVDKL
+814 MTFINEGNPNYVDKL
-829 VNFEKMRMLAKT
+829 VNFEKVRMIAKT
-841 VKIVRGCR
+841 VKMVRGCR

-868 EGPSTRISTYSDHA
+868 EGPSNRISTCSEYS

-896 NLKVMDNQRKLTQ
+896 NLKVVDNQRKLTQ